1 MQYSLK
7 SVNPTPTST
16 TMKDLL
22 IAEAGMLEA
31 YSELQRLTNIT
42 DEYSQVVS
50 NCVSAIEAFKQF
62 GVNKITLDIFNDKDA
77 LFDAMG
83 VTFTALESLEAS
95 KLQSKIVTGLEANL
109 SDLLVNFK
117 EFLNKIWLG
126 LVCFLGKVAEF
137 FGLKKSKRQ
146 KELEELERKTDEEW
160 RKLYEESERLAG
172 FGSFCSGMKT
182 CHKCIDEIEKMH
194 VKNEQDIRE
203 LDEQID
209 ALIEQLG
216 LIDIDKESGSTS
228 TITKQK
234 IKEAI
239 DIEIDTFDAI
249 EKMSPKELDAEID
262 RMIAQL
268 EGRGGKPDNALTGL
282 VSKYTKVNKEVCVK
296 VRDLSKYND
305 YVIDVVLDDK
315 SNSKRE

>member
-7 SVNPTPTST
+7 SVNPTTTST

-31 YSELQRLTNIT
+31 YSELQKLTNIT

-83 VTFTALESLEAS
+83 VTFIALESLEAS

-109 SDLLVNFK
+109 SDLWGKFK
-117 EFLNKIWLG
+117 EFLKKIWRG
-126 LVCFLGKVAEF
+126 LVWFLGKVAEF

-146 KELEELERKTDEEW
+146 KELEELQRKTDEEL
-160 RKLYEESERLAG
+160 RKLCKETNIGLG
-172 FGSFCSGMKT
+172 NFCSYMQT

-209 ALIEQLG
+209 ELIEQLG
-216 LIDIDKESGSTS
+216 SIDIDKESDSTS

-239 DIEIDTFDAI
+239 NIEIGTFDAI
-249 EKMSPKELDAEID
+249 EKMSPKEFTAEID

-268 EGRGGKPDNALTGL
+268 EGRGDKPDNALTGL

-305 YVIDVVLDDK
+305 YVIDVVLNDK
-315 SNSKRE
+315 